1 MINQQTENHPTYNM
15 ALLVND
21 ILEQLAGGADQ
32 VREDEDEEENIEEE
46 EVLEAGEAVE
56 EELGGEESFENVE
69 VELIDGNKE
78 GVVWLLIN
86 LVHIAYKQSVTK
98 TTVKF
103 QLSALAGEPHRPA

>member
-1 MINQQTENHPTYNM
+1 M
-15 ALLVND
+15 
-21 ILEQLAGGADQ
+21 LAFLDKS
-32 VREDEDEEENIEEE
+32 VKSRKKKWF
-46 EVLEAGEAVE
+46 E

>member
-1 MINQQTENHPTYNM
+1 M
-15 ALLVND
+15 
-21 ILEQLAGGADQ
+21 
-32 VREDEDEEENIEEE
+32 
-46 EVLEAGEAVE
+46 
-56 EELGGEESFENVE
+56 GGEESFENVE

-103 QLSALAGEPHRPA
+103 QLSALASIITLVAFVWLVFCMSYQMTP

>member
-1 MINQQTENHPTYNM
+1 M
-15 ALLVND
+15 
-21 ILEQLAGGADQ
+21 
-32 VREDEDEEENIEEE
+32 
-46 EVLEAGEAVE
+46 
-56 EELGGEESFENVE
+56 GGEESFENVE

-103 QLSALAGEPHRPA
+103 QLSALAGEPH

>member
-1 MINQQTENHPTYNM
+1 M

-21 ILEQLAGGADQ
+21 ILEKLAGGAR
-32 VREDEDEEENIEEE
+32 REDENEEENIEEE

-86 LVHIAYKQSVTK
+86 LVHIA
-98 TTVKF
+98 
-103 QLSALAGEPHRPA
+103 

>member
-1 MINQQTENHPTYNM
+1 M

-21 ILEQLAGGADQ
+21 ILEKLAGGAR
-32 VREDEDEEENIEEE
+32 REDEDEEENIEEE